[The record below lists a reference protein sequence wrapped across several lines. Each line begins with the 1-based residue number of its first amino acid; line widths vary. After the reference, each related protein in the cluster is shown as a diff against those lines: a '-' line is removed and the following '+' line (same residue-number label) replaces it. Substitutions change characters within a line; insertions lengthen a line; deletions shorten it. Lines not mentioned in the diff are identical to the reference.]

1 MNVPSTPPIRE
12 PTTPCV
18 CAARSDDVCKEGAN
32 VLLNVLIE
40 YTGACTASTKLE
52 NSTIESFYANKMIKA
67 VFKVHSYPSSMK
79 VCRHYTAFCV
89 QPG

>member
-12 PTTPCV
+12 PTTPCI

-40 YTGACTASTKLE
+40 YTGACTAPTKFG
-52 NSTIESFYANKMIKA
+52 NRFYARKMIKA
-67 VFKVHSYPSSMK
+67 VFKVHSFPSSMEL
-79 VCRHYTAFCV
+79 CRHYNFITTFRV